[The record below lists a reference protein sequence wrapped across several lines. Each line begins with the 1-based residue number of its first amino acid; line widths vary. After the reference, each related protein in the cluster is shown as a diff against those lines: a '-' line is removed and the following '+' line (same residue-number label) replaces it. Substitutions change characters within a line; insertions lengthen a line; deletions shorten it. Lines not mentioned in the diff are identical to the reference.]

1 MKYIYRDSHFD
12 PVPTAQMILE
22 AKARRAAE
30 KHIVTMDLKA
40 RYAHVNPERWA
51 SAVKPGR
58 KCLGAVHR
66 KDSYA

>member
-12 PVPTAQMILE
+12 PVPTAQMIAE

-30 KHIVTMDLKA
+30 QHTVTMELKA
-40 RYAHVNPERWA
+40 RYAHVNPERYISVVK
-51 SAVKPGR
+51 SAR
-58 KCLGAVHR
+58 ICLGAVHR